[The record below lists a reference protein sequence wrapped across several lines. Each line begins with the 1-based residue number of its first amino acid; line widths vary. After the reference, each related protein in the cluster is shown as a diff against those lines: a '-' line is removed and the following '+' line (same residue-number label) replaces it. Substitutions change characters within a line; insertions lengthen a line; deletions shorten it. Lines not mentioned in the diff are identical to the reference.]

1 MILYTNDD
9 NIDSRIIKKAVEAL
23 KDGALIAYPTDS
35 CWGIGCS
42 TISKIALEKLRKLKK
57 DFKNYTPTL
66 ICSEISQITLVAELN
81 NRNFK
86 FIKKYV
92 PGPYVF
98 ILPALDSVEK
108 TINQKRVEVGIRIPS
123 VNIPR
128 KIVEELGYPIF
139 SVSASRKMADKSL
152 WDDAYAEENLFVSG
166 WELEDIHEIEF
177 IIDAGEELPKRLTTV
192 VDLSGDDIEIKR
204 QGIGAL

>member
-42 TISKIALEKLRKLKK
+42 TTSKIALEKLRKLKK

-66 ICSEISQITLVAELN
+66 ICSEISQITLVADLN

>member
-42 TISKIALEKLRKLKK
+42 TTSKIALEKLRKLKK

>member
-42 TISKIALEKLRKLKK
+42 TTSKIALEKLRKLKK

-123 VNIPR
+123 VSIPR

>member
-9 NIDSRIIKKAVEAL
+9 NIDNRIIKRAVEAL
-23 KDGALIAYPTDS
+23 KDGALVAYPTDS

-42 TISKIALEKLRKLKK
+42 TTSKIAIEKLRKLKK

-66 ICSEISQITLVAELN
+66 ICSEISQITLVAELS

-98 ILPALDSVEK
+98 ILPALDTVEK

-128 KIVEELGYPIF
+128 KIVEELGRPIF

-192 VDLSGDDIEIKR
+192 VDLSGEEIEIKR